1 MTVRGEVEREPD
13 SAGRPRGE
21 PAQAQLPAGRDE
33 QERQPEAAERAGETG
48 ELGQGDGS
56 RTNTAARAV

>member
-1 MTVRGEVEREPD
+1 MTVRGEVEREPGSTGGPCD
-13 SAGRPRGE
+13 E
-21 PAQAQLPAGRDE
+21 PGQAQLPAGRDE
-33 QERQPEAAERAGETG
+33 QQRQPEAAERAGETR